1 MDSETN
7 PPFIALS
14 LLLSQLVGV
23 WVLADWMVGGEPREW
38 SLVELGP
45 GRGTLTKDILRV
57 FGQFRR
63 VLDSLSVHLVEAS
76 PTMSHLQE
84 KTLTGLNVHLWGYPF
99 NY

>member
-1 MDSETN
+1 M
-7 PPFIALS
+7 
-14 LLLSQLVGV
+14 
-23 WVLADWMVGGEPREW
+23 LADWMVGGEPREW

-84 KTLTGLNVHLWGYPF
+84 KTLTGLNIIISGDNPSIMDYCRGGKGGGGDWVTV
-99 NY
+99 